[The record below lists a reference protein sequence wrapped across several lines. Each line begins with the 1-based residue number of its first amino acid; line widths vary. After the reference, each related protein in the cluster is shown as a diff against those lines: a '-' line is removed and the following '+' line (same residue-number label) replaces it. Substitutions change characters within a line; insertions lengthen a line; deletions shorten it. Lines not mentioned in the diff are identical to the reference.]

1 MSLEKIVA
9 EALAGRPLEMK
20 EAFEE
25 EIQTR
30 IQARLEA
37 EYMNVLESKDEDEDE
52 DEDED
57 DEDEDDEDDLDES
70 EDTHHT
76 VDIDHMG
83 GNDDNAK
90 KHNITLKKTNKTSH
104 SHDATG
110 TKENLKKYLAKHY
123 DDADEAKEM
132 HPELHK

>member
-20 EAFEE
+20 QAFEE

-37 EYMNVLESKDEDEDE
+37 EYMDMIEAKGKEDEEMEDDDKKSKKDDEDEDE

-57 DEDEDDEDDLDES
+57 
-70 EDTHHT
+70 
-76 VDIDHMG
+76 
-83 GNDDNAK
+83 K
-90 KHNITLKKTNKTSH
+90 
-104 SHDATG
+104 
-110 TKENLKKYLAKHY
+110 
-123 DDADEAKEM
+123 
-132 HPELHK
+132 

>member
-37 EYMNVLESKDEDEDE
+37 EYMNVLEAKSKEDDEDEDE
-52 DEDED
+52 D
-57 DEDEDDEDDLDES
+57 LDES
-70 EDTHHT
+70 EDDEDVR
-76 VDIDHMG
+76 VDEGFFDSLKRG
-83 GNDDNAK
+83 YTTGLQNG
-90 KHNITLKKTNKTSH
+90 LKKKIKPEHHSSYDIAGVKSTS
-104 SHDATG
+104 DATSILQ
-110 TKENLKKYLAKHY
+110 KAKQSGHHINE
-123 DDADEAKEM
+123 DVE
-132 HPELHK
+132 HL